1 MMIDTSAYS
10 AFVRGDERLRPF
22 ITGDRPISVSVVVV
36 GELRAGFAAGGRQSE
51 NERLLAGFLDAP
63 NVDLIEIDYSTTRH
77 YAGVFAQLR
86 NDGRPI
92 GSNDMW
98 IAAHAIEHGQSLL
111 SLDEHFSYVE
121 GLHLVD
127 V

>member
-10 AFVRGDERLRPF
+10 AFVRGDERLRSH
-22 ITGDRPISVSVVVV
+22 INRDRPLSVSVVVV
-36 GELRAGFAAGGRQSE
+36 GELRAGFAAGRKQPE

-63 NVDLIEIDYSTTRH
+63 NVDLIEIDYATTQH
-77 YAGVFAQLR
+77 YAEVYAQLR
-86 NDGRPI
+86 TTGRPI

-111 SLDEHFSYVE
+111 SLDTHFGYVE